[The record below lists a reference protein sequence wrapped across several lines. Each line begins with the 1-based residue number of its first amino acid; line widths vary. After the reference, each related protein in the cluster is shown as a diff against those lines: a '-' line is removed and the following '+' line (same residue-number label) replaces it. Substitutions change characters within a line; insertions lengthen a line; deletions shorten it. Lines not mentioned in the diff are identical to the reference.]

1 MLSWRCPL
9 ILLLCG
15 WLLAGCE
22 RVPERAAV
30 ATPEATVPSTPA
42 QAVQTLSRHLRD
54 NDLEAFARDA
64 VPPSLHRQLEAA
76 WRDGRT
82 RWPLQ
87 ELPFD
92 KRLPGLM
99 ATLAAPDA
107 PVRLHQTFERQFA
120 GQDPQ
125 IHSAVAS
132 LGVFGAQYLQ
142 DQGDFSADERAHYTQ
157 LVVTVSAWA
166 RKAPLGDRVRAQQTI
181 VSLTDAARRSGLG
194 SVDAFR
200 ALGMEASLHRMGRF
214 QAVFKQSL
222 RAYGLDLDASLD
234 GLRASLQQQTGDT
247 AKVRMRYQLAGQPV
261 DALLSLQ
268 RVEGRWYLTDYL
280 QHARAAVASPAV
292 AGPAAVATAAP

>member
-1 MLSWRCPL
+1 MLPWRGPL
-9 ILLLCG
+9 ILLLCA

-22 RVPERAAV
+22 RPPAPAAV
-30 ATPEATVPSTPA
+30 VVAPEANIPSTPA

-107 PVRLHQTFERQFA
+107 PEHLRGTFERQFA
-120 GQDPQ
+120 GQGGP
-125 IHSAVAS
+125 IHSAVSS
-132 LGVFGAQYLQ
+132 LGVFGARYLQ

-166 RKAPLGDRVRAQQTI
+166 RKAPLDDRVRAQQAIAT
-181 VSLTDAARRSGLG
+181 LTDAARRSGLG

-200 ALGMEASLHRMGRF
+200 ALGMATSLRRMGRF
-214 QAVFKQSL
+214 QGVFKQAL

-247 AKVRMRYQLAGQPV
+247 ATVRMRYRLDDQPV
-261 DALLSLQ
+261 DALVSLQ
-268 RVEGRWYLTDYL
+268 RVDGRWYLTDYL
-280 QHARAAVASPAV
+280 RHARAAVASE
-292 AGPAAVATAAP
+292 AAVATAAP

>member
-1 MLSWRCPL
+1 MLPWRRPL
-9 ILLLCG
+9 TVLLCAS
-15 WLLAGCE
+15 LLAGCE
-22 RVPERAAV
+22 RAPERAAV
-30 ATPEATVPSTPA
+30 AAPEAIVPSTPA
-42 QAVQTLSRHLRD
+42 QAVQTLGRHLRD

-64 VPPSLHRQLEAA
+64 VPPSLHRELEAA

-99 ATLAAPDA
+99 ATLAAPGA
-107 PVRLHQTFERQFA
+107 PLRLRQTFERQFA
-120 GQDPQ
+120 GQDGA

-132 LGVFGAQYLQ
+132 LGVFGARYLQ

-166 RKAPLGDRVRAQQTI
+166 RKAPLGDRVRAQQAIDT
-181 VSLTDAARRSGLG
+181 LTDAARRSGLG
-194 SVDAFR
+194 AADAFR
-200 ALGMEASLHRMGRF
+200 SLGMASSLRRMGRF
-214 QAVFKQSL
+214 QGAFKQAL
-222 RAYGLDLDASLD
+222 RPYGLDLDASLD

-247 AKVRMRYQLAGQPV
+247 ATVRMRYQLGGQPV
-261 DALLSLQ
+261 DALVALQ

-280 QHARAAVASPAV
+280 RHARVAVGS
-292 AGPAAVATAAP
+292 PAAVATAAP

>member
-1 MLSWRCPL
+1 MLPWRRPL
-9 ILLLCG
+9 TLMLCAGLLG
-15 WLLAGCE
+15 GCE
-22 RVPERAAV
+22 RAPERAAV
-30 ATPEATVPSTPA
+30 AAPEVSVPSTPA
-42 QAVQTLSRHLRD
+42 QAVQSLSRHLRD

-64 VPPSLHRQLEAA
+64 VPPSLHRQLEEA

-107 PVRLHQTFERQFA
+107 PVRLRQTFERQFA
-120 GQDPQ
+120 GQDGP

-132 LGVFGAQYLQ
+132 LGVFGAHYLQ
-142 DQGDFSADERAHYTQ
+142 DQGDFSEDERAHYTQ
-157 LVVTVSAWA
+157 LVVTVSAWG
-166 RKAPLGDRVRAQQTI
+166 RRAPLGDRVRAQQAIDT
-181 VSLTDAARRSGLG
+181 LTEAARRSGLG

-200 ALGMEASLHRMGRF
+200 SLGMAASLRRMGRF
-214 QAVFKQSL
+214 QGAFKQAL
-222 RAYGLDLDASLD
+222 RAYGLDLDDSLD

-247 AKVRMRYQLAGQPV
+247 ATVRMRYQLGGRPV
-261 DALLSLQ
+261 DAVVPLQ

-280 QHARAAVASPAV
+280 RHAQAAVAR
-292 AGPAAVATAAP
+292 PAAIAAGG

>member
-1 MLSWRCPL
+1 MLPWRRPL
-9 ILLLCG
+9 TLLLCA
-15 WLLAGCE
+15 LLLVGCE
-22 RVPERAAV
+22 RPPERAAV
-30 ATPEATVPSTPA
+30 AAPEAHVPSTPA
-42 QAVQTLSRHLRD
+42 QAVSNLSRHLRD

-64 VPPSLHRQLEAA
+64 VPPSLHRQLEGA

-92 KRLPGLM
+92 KRLPALM

-107 PVRLHQTFERQFA
+107 PAHLHQAFERQFA
-120 GQDPQ
+120 GQDAS

-132 LGVFGAQYLQ
+132 LGVFGAHYLQ

-157 LVVTVSAWA
+157 LVVAVSAWA
-166 RKAPLGDRVRAQQTI
+166 RKAPLGDPVRAQQAIRT
-181 VSLTDAARRSGLG
+181 LTDAGRRSGLG

-200 ALGMEASLHRMGRF
+200 SLGMATSLRRMGRF
-214 QAVFKQSL
+214 QGAFKQAL

-247 AKVRMRYQLAGQPV
+247 ATVRMRYQLDGQPV

-268 RVEGRWYLTDYL
+268 RVEGRWYLSDYL
-280 QHARAAVASPAV
+280 RHARAAVASPA
-292 AGPAAVATAAP
+292 AVATAP

>member
-1 MLSWRCPL
+1 
-9 ILLLCG
+9 LLCA

-22 RVPERAAV
+22 RAPERAAV
-30 ATPEATVPSTPA
+30 SAPEASAPSTPA
-42 QAVQTLSRHLRD
+42 QAVKILSRHLRD
-54 NDLEAFARDA
+54 NDLAAFARDA
-64 VPPSLHRQLEAA
+64 VPPSLHRQLEDA
-76 WRDGRT
+76 WRTGRT

-92 KRLPGLM
+92 KRLPVLM

-107 PVRLHQTFERQFA
+107 PVRLRQTFERQFA

-166 RKAPLGDRVRAQQTI
+166 RKAPLGDRVRAQQAIGT
-181 VSLTDAARRSGLG
+181 LTDAARRSGLG
-194 SVDAFR
+194 AGDAFR
-200 ALGMEASLHRMGRF
+200 ALGMEASLRRMGRF

-234 GLRASLQQQTGDT
+234 GLQASLQQQTGDT

-261 DALLSLQ
+261 DAMVSLQ

-280 QHARAAVASPAV
+280 RHARAAVASPA
-292 AGPAAVATAAP
+292 AVATAP

>member
-1 MLSWRCPL
+1 MFPWRRPL
-9 ILLLCG
+9 TFLLCAG
-15 WLLAGCE
+15 LLAGCG
-22 RVPERAAV
+22 RTPERPAV
-30 ATPEATVPSTPA
+30 AAPEAIVPSTPA

-54 NDLEAFARDA
+54 NDLEAFAHDA
-64 VPPSLHRQLEAA
+64 VPPPLHRQLEAA

-92 KRLPGLM
+92 KRLPSLM

-107 PVRLHQTFERQFA
+107 PVRLRQTFERQFA
-120 GQDPQ
+120 GQDGP

-132 LGVFGAQYLQ
+132 LGVFGAHYLQ

-166 RKAPLGDRVRAQQTI
+166 RTAPLGDRLRAQQAITA
-181 VSLTDAARRSGLG
+181 LTEAARRSGLG
-194 SVDAFR
+194 TTDAFR
-200 ALGMEASLHRMGRF
+200 SLGMATSLRRMGRF
-214 QAVFKQSL
+214 QAVFKQAV

-247 AKVRMRYQLAGQPV
+247 ATVRMRYELGGQPV
-261 DALLSLQ
+261 DALVSLQ
-268 RVEGRWYLTDYL
+268 RVDGRWYLADYL
-280 QHARAAVASPAV
+280 RHARAAVA
-292 AGPAAVATAAP
+292 GPAAGATAGD

>member
-1 MLSWRCPL
+1 
-9 ILLLCG
+9 LLCA

-22 RVPERAAV
+22 RAPERAGAV
-30 ATPEATVPSTPA
+30 APEATVPSTPA
-42 QAVQTLSRHLRD
+42 QAVQILSRHLRD

-107 PVRLHQTFERQFA
+107 PQRLHQTFERQFA

-125 IHSAVAS
+125 IHGAVAS

-166 RKAPLGDRVRAQQTI
+166 RKAPLGDRVRAQQAIGT
-181 VSLTDAARRSGLG
+181 LTDAARRSGLG
-194 SVDAFR
+194 AVDAFR
-200 ALGMEASLHRMGRF
+200 ALGMDASLRRMGPF

-280 QHARAAVASPAV
+280 RHARAAVASPA
-292 AGPAAVATAAP
+292 AVVTAAP

>member
-1 MLSWRCPL
+1 MLSWRLPVT
-9 ILLLCG
+9 LLLCA
-15 WLLAGCE
+15 WLLAGCGPA
-22 RVPERAAV
+22 PERAAV
-30 ATPEATVPSTPA
+30 AAPEATAPSTPA
-42 QAVQTLSRHLRD
+42 QAVQILSRHLRD
-54 NDLEAFARDA
+54 NDLAAFARDA
-64 VPPSLHRQLEAA
+64 VPPSLHRQLEDA
-76 WRDGRT
+76 WRAGRT

-92 KRLPGLM
+92 KRLPVLM

-107 PVRLHQTFERQFA
+107 PVRLRQTFERQFA

-166 RKAPLGDRVRAQQTI
+166 RKAPLGDRVRAQQAIGT
-181 VSLTDAARRSGLG
+181 LTDAARRSGLG
-194 SVDAFR
+194 ADDAFR
-200 ALGMEASLHRMGRF
+200 ALGMEASLRRMGRF

-247 AKVRMRYQLAGQPV
+247 ARVRMRYQLAGQPV
-261 DALLSLQ
+261 DAMVSLQ

-280 QHARAAVASPAV
+280 RHARAAVESPAV
-292 AGPAAVATAAP
+292 ASPAAVATAAP